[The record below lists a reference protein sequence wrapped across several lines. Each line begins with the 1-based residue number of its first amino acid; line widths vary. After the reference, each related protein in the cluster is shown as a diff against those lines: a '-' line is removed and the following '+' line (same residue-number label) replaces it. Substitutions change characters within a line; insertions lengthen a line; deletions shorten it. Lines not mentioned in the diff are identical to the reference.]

1 MSRTKI
7 RANIAITAKID
18 LEEFNVD
25 IDEVSDIVEEY
36 IEDLLYDIEGIEP
49 VRIKVRTNEWRAEY

>member
-18 LEEFNVD
+18 LEEFSVD

-49 VRIKVRTNEWRAEY
+49 VKVTVRTHE

>member
-7 RANIAITAKID
+7 RANIAISARID
-18 LEEFNVD
+18 LEEFSVD
-25 IDEVSDIVEEY
+25 IDEVSDIVEDY

-49 VRIKVRTNEWRAEY
+49 VRITVRTNE